1 MVLKVEPGNLLK
13 MPQILKVPEIV
24 SYFFYMYNLS
34 LRTLLHCFLLI
45 KVMGFI
51 TMMVA
56 RLSGPTTSTA
66 LSLETADAAI
76 LLAMAVYAYFFILL
90 VQLIGIL
97 GGDKSPVQVRRKHIV
112 NFIKS

>member
-13 MPQILKVPEIV
+13 MPQILKVPEIA
-24 SYFFYMYNLS
+24 SYFFFYMYNLS
-34 LRTLLHCFLLI
+34 LRTSHCFLLI